1 MSGMYTCHNQ
11 SLTVK
16 VLDMMEPTPILWNL
30 NNHTEKVN
38 ISHPVYLY
46 CESDGSPSPLV
57 TWYKDDLLLRPA
69 GDPNFVINGSHLA
82 IKTFLVNNP
91 GLYKCVVSNIGGEV
105 MGEIHLDYISL
116 FLDDRII
123 NKALVGCLSFLRVLI
138 VIVSTAAVH
147 FFRKRRVR
155 GNNHLRRK
163 LLCLS
168 KVTQLTLTTRHTAC
182 RSRSTCSHTTNALS
196 SPERD

>member
-1 MSGMYTCHNQ
+1 MESVRKMMSGAFTCHNQ
-11 SLTVK
+11 SLAIRI
-16 VLDMMEPTPILWNL
+16 LDVMEPTPILWNV

-38 ISHPVYLY
+38 ISHPVDLY

-57 TWYKDDLLLRPA
+57 TWYKDYLLLRPT

-82 IKTFLVNNP
+82 IKTFLKNNT

-123 NKALVGCLSFLRVLI
+123 NKALVGCLSFLNVLN
-138 VIVSTAAVH
+138 V
-147 FFRKRRVR
+147 
-155 GNNHLRRK
+155 
-163 LLCLS
+163 LLFTPLGKEECEG
-168 KVTQLTLTTRHTAC
+168 TII
-182 RSRSTCSHTTNALS
+182 
-196 SPERD
+196 